1 MSIGRDWYWPSTMP
15 SYGGLPF
22 SVSVCSMPG
31 TVSATPRAWAMS
43 AVSCILLRRSS
54 CRRRKDVLSDFFV
67 ASAIEQVPHV
77 LPSAF
82 STICEPGSWYGAEEY

>member
-1 MSIGRDWYWPSTMP
+1 
-15 SYGGLPF
+15 
-22 SVSVCSMPG
+22 
-31 TVSATPRAWAMS
+31 MS

-67 ASAIEQVPHV
+67 ASAMEQVPQV

-82 STICEPGSWYGAEEY
+82 STICEPGSWYGAEEYWVFRPMPCCSAAASAMILNVEPVCSGALA